1 MKENPMIMKDITGY
15 DINDALELLGLQRKP
30 TLLSA
35 LLPAVALVSV
45 GAAVGAGV
53 GLAFAP
59 SSGRRLRKE
68 FGDRIDQ
75 LRERIKTDSPRS
87 NANAIAHGHTP

>member
-1 MKENPMIMKDITGY
+1 LGAFIP
-15 DINDALELLGLQRKP
+15 AL
-30 TLLSA
+30 A
-35 LLPAVALVSV
+35 LLSV

-68 FGDRIDQ
+68 FGDRIEQ
-75 LRERIKTDSPRS
+75 LRDRMKTEMKSESMPRGQI
-87 NANAIAHGHTP
+87 NAVAHQS